1 MIPTQL
7 SLPDFL
13 CCVLLVYTQSIFRI
27 NSGLQPESLLLTKT
41 AGAAL
46 AAADPFPP
54 IIGALN
60 SYLHAY
66 HMYRAEA
73 LYSF

>member
-1 MIPTQL
+1 MP
-7 SLPDFL
+7 
-13 CCVLLVYTQSIFRI
+13 V
-27 NSGLQPESLLLTKT
+27 QPESLLLTKT

-66 HMYRAEA
+66 HMYRAEG